1 MAGRFIRPNPYIT
14 LFSPFS
20 FGPQFDFLFDPE
32 EKEFK
37 KDPHGFILEPV
48 YSKIEENP
56 KLIGIAI
63 GVTPFGNLLD
73 RLLPEG
79 VDGIIAVL
87 KDNCGNVMSF
97 ELSSG
102 KAYFLGYEDVH
113 EAEMASYVRTETNIE
128 MYEEIL
134 DGLCAH
140 DLSLYPT
147 NKLRATYDTW
157 DAAVYTAI
165 VAGAFSLTA
174 FLLTVYDYM
183 VTRRQDK
190 TMQTALHSR
199 AIVTSLFPEQI
210 ARTLVNEPDRRSSI
224 TGVENVLR
232 DDSGEVNTSEVAK
245 ASKPL
250 ADLFPE
256 ATVMFGD
263 LVGFTAWSSMREPH
277 QVFMLLETIYGAFDK
292 IATQRGVF
300 KVETVG
306 DCYVAVC
313 GLPKLCKDHP
323 KVMARFARECCRKL
337 PIVLQGL
344 AVKLGPDTAEFG
356 IRIGL
361 HSGPV
366 TAGVLRGDRARFQLF
381 GDVSKYIFVADVCRR
396 RNKSLCCSPV
406 SQ

>member
-1 MAGRFIRPNPYIT
+1 MFR
-14 LFSPFS
+14 
-20 FGPQFDFLFDPE
+20 PQFDFLFDPE

-87 KDNCGNVMSF
+87 KDNCGSVMSF

-102 KAYFLGYEDVH
+102 KAFFLGYEDLH
-113 EAEMASYVRTETNIE
+113 EAEMASYVRIEANIE
-128 MYEEIL
+128 MYEEII

-140 DLSLYPT
+140 DLYLYPT
-147 NKLRATYDTW
+147 NKLRATYDTGE
-157 DAAVYTAI
+157 AGIYTAI
-165 VAGAFSLTA
+165 VAMAFSLMA
-174 FLLTVYDYM
+174 ILLMVYNHTVT
-183 VTRRQDK
+183 TRQEK
-190 TMQTALHSR
+190 TMQTALRTR
-199 AIVTSLFPEQI
+199 AIVTSLFPEKI
-210 ARTLVNEPDRRSSI
+210 ARTLVNEPDRNSK
-224 TGVENVLR
+224 GVGKILSDR
-232 DDSGEVNTSEVAK
+232 GDVNTSEVMNK

-277 QVFMLLETIYGAFDK
+277 QVFTLLETIYAAFDE
-292 IATQRGVF
+292 IATRRGVF

-313 GLPKLCKDHP
+313 GLPKPRKDHP
-323 KVMARFARECCRKL
+323 TVMARFAHGCCRKL
-337 PIVLQGL
+337 AIVLQPL
-344 AVKLGPDTAEFG
+344 AVKLGPDTAELG

-381 GDVSKYIFVADVCRR
+381 GDVSNLRIRFRCLPTKKQITLLSTRLTK
-396 RNKSLCCSPV
+396 KSFISLPLI
-406 SQ
+406 

>member
-1 MAGRFIRPNPYIT
+1 
-14 LFSPFS
+14 LS
-20 FGPQFDFLFDPE
+20 FRAQFDFLFDSK

-37 KDPHGFILEPV
+37 TDPHGFILGPV
-48 YSKIEENP
+48 YSKIEKNP

-87 KDNCGNVMSF
+87 KDNCGSVMSF

-102 KAYFLGYEDVH
+102 KAYFLGHEDLH
-113 EAEMASYVRTETNIE
+113 ETEMASYIRNETNIE
-128 MYEEIL
+128 MYEEII

-140 DLSLYPT
+140 DLYLYPT
-147 NKLRATYDTW
+147 NKFRATYDTR
-157 DAAVYTAI
+157 DARISTAI
-165 VAGAFSLTA
+165 VAMAFSLMA
-174 FLLTVYDYM
+174 ILLIVYDHT

-190 TMQTALHSR
+190 TMQTALKTR
-199 AIVTSLFPEQI
+199 AIVTSLFPETI
-210 ARTLVNEPDRRSSI
+210 AKKLVNEPQGNRPGFESI
-224 TGVENVLR
+224 LS
-232 DDSGEVNTSEVAK
+232 DKGEVNTSEVTK
-245 ASKPL
+245 TSKPL

-256 ATVMFGD
+256 ATIMFGD

-277 QVFMLLETIYGAFDK
+277 QVFMLLETIYAAFDE
-292 IATQRGVF
+292 IATRRGVF

-313 GLPKLCKDHP
+313 GLPKRRSDHHT
-323 KVMARFARECCRKL
+323 VMARFAHQCCRKL
-337 PIVLQGL
+337 GIVLQRL
-344 AVKLGPDTAEFG
+344 AVKLGPDTAELG

-381 GDVSKYIFVADVCRR
+381 GDVSNIRSRCLPTK
-396 RNKSLCCSPV
+396 K
-406 SQ
+406 

>member
-1 MAGRFIRPNPYIT
+1 
-14 LFSPFS
+14 
-20 FGPQFDFLFDPE
+20 
-32 EKEFK
+32 
-37 KDPHGFILEPV
+37 
-48 YSKIEENP
+48 
-56 KLIGIAI
+56 
-63 GVTPFGNLLD
+63 LLD

-199 AIVTSLFPEQI
+199 AIVTSLFPESI
-210 ARTLVNEPDRRSSI
+210 ARQLVNEAHETKKDKNMQKPYLNR
-224 TGVENVLR
+224 TGFENVLSDR
-232 DDSGEVNTSEVAK
+232 GEVNTLEVMK

-263 LVGFTAWSSMREPH
+263 LVGFTSWSSMREPH
-277 QVFMLLETIYGAFDK
+277 QVFMLLETIYAAFDE
-292 IATQRGVF
+292 IAARLRVF

-313 GLPKLCKDHP
+313 GLPKPRRDHP
-323 KVMARFARECCRKL
+323 KVMARFAHECCQKVV
-337 PIVLQGL
+337 IVLQRL
-344 AVKLGPDTAEFG
+344 EVELGPETAELG

-381 GDVSKYIFVADVCRR
+381 GDVSPIRCKFLPTQKILLYAVVHASHKEVVHSDLSNPTDCKHHRPYRVNRGEKQDSHFRRDCQSLDSCR
-396 RNKSLCCSPV
+396 
-406 SQ
+406 